1 MSAEASYLDSS
12 ALVKLIVAEPES
24 AALRDDVRRRRTT
37 VVSCALARVEV
48 PRAVLAQGNEAV
60 RRASSL
66 LGRIDLVAVDDALL
80 DVAAS
85 LPPAVLRSLDA
96 VHVAA
101 AQALGESLDS
111 VVCYDRRMAR
121 AARAAGLPV
130 SAPGAES
137 TST

>member
-1 MSAEASYLDSS
+1 MSAEATYLDSS
-12 ALVKLIVAEPES
+12 ALVKLAVAEPES
-24 AALRDDVRRRRTT
+24 DALRDDLRRRRTSL
-37 VVSCALARVEV
+37 VSCALARVEV
-48 PRAVLAQGNEAV
+48 PRAVRAQGNEAV

-80 DVAAS
+80 DAGAS

-111 VVCYDRRMAR
+111 IVCYDRRMVR

-137 TST
+137 TAT